1 MSHMADAVLRR
12 IKEHTF
18 FYELAGVVIEKAGF
32 ANRYM
37 GGINAMY
44 KVYNKLYKKYSK
56 KIGKVQFNKYS
67 ENQEE
72 CVYICWLQGIE
83 NAPELV
89 QSCYQSMKHHI
100 TDKKIVVI
108 TAENYSQYVTLP
120 DFIIEKWKKG
130 IISNTHFSDILRLE
144 LLIEHGGIWLDST
157 VYLTDSLPS
166 YITDSELFVY
176 RAGWFDYELVNM
188 GSWLIRSTPNN
199 IILNETQNLLFKYWE
214 SHNYI
219 CQYFLLHL
227 FFKMVCEE
235 YTDEWSNVP
244 YFNQIDQHLLAQE
257 INKKFDE
264 KRFNQIKS
272 ITSVHKL
279 TNKINNIDFEKDSYY
294 SKLSEIYK

>member
-1 MSHMADAVLRR
+1 MSHITDAVLRR

-56 KIGKVQFNKYS
+56 EIGKTQFNKYP

-144 LLIEHGGIWLDST
+144 ILIEHGGIWLDST

-176 RAGWFDYELVNM
+176 RAGWFDYELITM
-188 GSWLIRSTPNN
+188 GNWLIKSTPNN
-199 IILNETQNLLFKYWE
+199 IFLNETQNLLFKYWKT
-214 SHNYI
+214 HNYV
-219 CQYFLLHL
+219 CQYFIFHL
-227 FFKMVCEE
+227 FFKMVCEK
-235 YTDEWSNVP
+235 YADEWSNVP

-279 TNKINNIDFEKDSYY
+279 TNKINTNDFENDSYY

>member
-1 MSHMADAVLRR
+1 MADAVLRR

>member
-1 MSHMADAVLRR
+1 MADAVLRR

-56 KIGKVQFNKYS
+56 KIRKTQFNKYS

-100 TDKKIVVI
+100 KDKKIVVI

-144 LLIEHGGIWLDST
+144 ILIEHGGIWLDST

>member
-1 MSHMADAVLRR
+1 MSHMTDAVLRR

-56 KIGKVQFNKYS
+56 EIGKTQFKKYP

-83 NAPELV
+83 NAPDLV
-89 QSCYQSMKHHI
+89 QSCYQSMKYHI
-100 TDKKIVVI
+100 KDKKIVVI
-108 TAENYSQYVTLP
+108 TAENYSQYVSLP
-120 DFIIEKWKKG
+120 DFITEKWKKG

-144 LLIEHGGIWLDST
+144 ILIEHGGIWLDST

-199 IILNETQNLLFKYWE
+199 IILNETQNLLFKYWKT
-214 SHNYI
+214 HNYL

-227 FFKMVCEE
+227 FFKMVCEKYNE
-235 YTDEWSNVP
+235 EWSNVP

-272 ITSVHKL
+272 VTSVHKL
-279 TNKINNIDFEKDSYY
+279 TNKINSIDFEKDSYY

>member
-56 KIGKVQFNKYS
+56 KIRKTQFNKYS

-100 TDKKIVVI
+100 KDKKIVVI

-144 LLIEHGGIWLDST
+144 ILIEHGGIWLDST